1 MKTVRPTVPLD
12 IIAGFGTGVAV
23 GAAVISIESFPPF
36 PYQSLSV
43 HENSRFNEENARFS
57 VKGAKDVSCQSL
69 LFFMSGK
76 SKNRLTAAIL

>member
-36 PYQSLSV
+36 PCRPLSV
-43 HENSRFNEENARFS
+43 HENSRFNEGDPRFS
-57 VKGAKDVSCQSL
+57 VKN
-69 LFFMSGK
+69 GK
-76 SKNRLTAAIL
+76 L